1 MTYHRN
7 DGIDDV
13 PPINSARA
21 VRFGSYSFP
30 PMLCAATAKPVPSAM
45 RWNARHTHTHTH
57 TLSGAHTITAGKNE
71 QRGADLG
78 YIRPLALSPTVCLK
92 GSRQRPKPE
101 KYRDFRDNVWRCYLA
116 CELLRF
122 FGRSRVIARM
132 VDRPPVPYPEALQQA
147 HLAPE
152 CRSKLGTYRHS
163 VVGSRSL
170 VVGVMPR
177 SGRLGCAQVTQ
188 L

>member
-1 MTYHRN
+1 MGHTPSHRCSAPQLRN
-7 DGIDDV
+7 PSRQQCAGILD
-13 PPINSARA
+13 
-21 VRFGSYSFP
+21 
-30 PMLCAATAKPVPSAM
+30 
-45 RWNARHTHTHTH
+45 THTH